1 MNQYLFVV
9 GNPRSGTTLL
19 RRMLDAHPRLSIMS
33 PETHWIPRYF
43 KRHRG
48 LTPEGFVTLE
58 LIPKLFEYHRFRQLE
73 IAPEDLEGLMRSG
86 EPLSYADFVS
96 KIFSF
101 YGERKGK
108 PLVGD
113 KTPGYVRDISLL
125 HRLWPRAR
133 FVHIIRDGRDVC
145 LSVSRW
151 RMVERA
157 LGKFPSY
164 EEDPLSTAA
173 LWCDQNVRMGRVAGG
188 ALPPGLYHEVRYEA
202 LVSRPKEEI
211 EALCAFLGMPPDDAM
226 LRFHEGKTR
235 SDPGLSTNRSWLP
248 PTPGVR
254 DWRSQMTRE
263 DLERFEAAAGDLLD
277 ALGYPRAFPQPSPE
291 ALEHARK
298 AHRLFTADRPRR
310 EAS

>member
-1 MNQYLFVV
+1 MNPYVFVV

-19 RRMLDAHPRLSIMS
+19 RRMLDAHPRMSIMS

-43 KRHRG
+43 KRRKG
-48 LTPEGFVTLE
+48 LTPEGLVTPK
-58 LIPKLFEYHRFRQLE
+58 LIPKLLEYHRFRRLE
-73 IAPEDLEGLMRSG
+73 IAPEELEGLIRSD

-96 KIFSF
+96 KIFDF

-125 HRLWPRAR
+125 HHLWPRAR

-157 LGKFPSY
+157 LGRFPSY
-164 EEDPLSTAA
+164 EKYPLSTAA
-173 LWCDQNVRMGRVAGG
+173 LWWDQNVRLGLEAGR

-202 LVSRPKEEI
+202 LVSHPKEEI
-211 EALCAFLGMPPDDAM
+211 EALCAFLGMPPDYAM

-235 SDPGLSTNRSWLP
+235 SDPGFSTNRSWLP

-254 DWRSQMTRE
+254 DWRSQMPSE
-263 DLERFEAAAGDLLD
+263 DLEQFEAAAGDLLD
-277 ALGYPRAFPQPSPE
+277 DLDYPRAFTQPSPE
-291 ALEHARK
+291 ALECARK
-298 AHRLFTADRPRR
+298 ARRLFTDRPRQ